1 MLLAFLVNPRSGRG
15 RAPDIAREFEL
26 AALRAGHRV
35 EHASL
40 AEPGVPAGCEAL
52 VVFGGD
58 GSLNRALPLA
68 MATGAPVYHVPM
80 GTESL
85 FAREFGM
92 TRSPGL
98 LLSAL
103 QRGEMAR
110 VDLGEFNGRPFALM
124 ASFGPDAAVVARVA
138 SSRRGPISHLAYIG
152 PVLREFLLGR
162 CPAFNLRADGREILR
177 GEPGMLVV
185 ANCRRY
191 GAHAGPARRARM
203 DDGLLDVVFLPG
215 EQAVHPL
222 MGLVAAKLR
231 RPFDDSLG
239 VYLTAE
245 RVEVRSPLGPA
256 QIDGEAAGVPGLA
269 SIRVLRG
276 ALRVLR
282 P

>member
-1 MLLAFLVNPRSGRG
+1 MRLAFLVNPRSGRG
-15 RAPDIAREFEL
+15 RAPDIARDFET
-26 AALRAGHRV
+26 AAARAGHRV
-35 EHASL
+35 QHAL
-40 AEPGVPAGCEAL
+40 LVEPGAAAGCDAV

-68 MATGAPVYHVPM
+68 IAAGAPIYHVPL

-92 TRSPGL
+92 TRSPEL

-103 QRGEMAR
+103 QRGEVAR

-124 ASFGPDAAVVARVA
+124 ASFGPDAAVIARVA
-138 SSRRGPISHLAYIG
+138 SSRRGPITHLTYIG

-162 CPAFNLRADGREILR
+162 CPHFDLRADGREVLR

-185 ANCRRY
+185 ANSRRY
-191 GAHAGPARRARM
+191 GAHAGPARRASM

-215 EQAVHPL
+215 EQAVLPL

-231 RPFDDSLG
+231 RPLDDSLG

-245 RVEVRSPLGPA
+245 HVEVRSPMSPA
-256 QIDGEAAGVPGLA
+256 QIDGEAAGVPGFA